1 MVALKK
7 KNFYK
12 DKSAFIKPW
21 PNVTQSIRMNY
32 FHFMNTL
39 YARLLL
45 TLAIA
50 ICFTETDAQTY
61 VCLAPSIS
69 NQAGTFGDKMN
80 LGLEV
85 GRQWDVFSAG
95 IVIAKNSL
103 QKATGR
109 DTTTYF
115 EFRPNLNVFQ
125 QGKFT
130 NTFTAGIG
138 YILNAQESLLTE
150 LTYGIEYSYSPQI
163 HFNVYFGQYYYSGR
177 YSDSNSSFFG
187 FSCMYYF
194 SPNHSKP
201 LITNGKQQ

>member
-1 MVALKK
+1 
-7 KNFYK
+7 
-12 DKSAFIKPW
+12 
-21 PNVTQSIRMNY
+21 MNY
-32 FHFMNTL
+32 FHFMNPFS
-39 YARLLL
+39 ARLLL
-45 TLAIA
+45 TFVILI
-50 ICFTETDAQTY
+50 FFVSSDAQTY
-61 VCLAPSIS
+61 ISLAPSIS
-69 NQAGTFGDKMN
+69 NQAGTFADKMN
-80 LGLEV
+80 VGLEV

-103 QKATGR
+103 QKGSGR

-138 YILNAQESLLTE
+138 YILNAKESLLTE
-150 LTYGIEYSYSPQI
+150 LTYGIEYAYSPQI

-177 YSDSNSSFFG
+177 YSDSNSTFFG

-194 SPNHSKP
+194 SPNHAKP
-201 LITNGKQQ
+201 LVTHDKQ

>member
-1 MVALKK
+1 
-7 KNFYK
+7 
-12 DKSAFIKPW
+12 
-21 PNVTQSIRMNY
+21 MNQ
-32 FHFMNTL
+32 FT
-39 YARLLL
+39 AKLLL
-45 TLAIA
+45 FITLLMV
-50 ICFTETDAQTY
+50 CFSSTAQTY
-61 VCLAPSIS
+61 ISLAPSIS
-69 NQAGTFGDKMN
+69 NQAGTFADKIN

-95 IVIAKNSL
+95 LVIAKNSL
-103 QKATGR
+103 QKANGK

-138 YILNAQESLLTE
+138 YILNAKENLLTE

-187 FSCMYYF
+187 FSCVYYF
-194 SPNHSKP
+194 SPNNSKP
-201 LITNGKQQ
+201 LITNGKQ